1 MPQPVFRLFFEFLRM
16 SPSYEIARMK
26 LTGELN
32 PELFRAIPADFDL
45 VEKTYHAVGDVRKI
59 SFQTWWRQ
67 RGKDILG
74 VGGVQGV
81 RVIRKPPSSK
91 RQIKGENH
99 LATDPPS
106 PSDLV
111 IVVPTELKY
120 ADALAQVKEAL
131 VAHRS
136 EFSAGRT
143 SQVTDHALAISKDR
157 IHEEKL
163 MKGLILVQL
172 RAEHPDEPLWKIGT
186 QARISDAYADELR
199 PAKNEK
205 KSIVMNEYEKN
216 IMTKLTSRAIKNHEL
231 IIENAA
237 RGKFPSTEKVATK
250 FNYEIARDLLAFYES
265 Y

>member
-26 LTGELN
+26 IAGKINSELS
-32 PELFRAIPADFDL
+32 LAIPDDFDL
-45 VEKTYHAVGDVRKI
+45 IERTYLAVGDVRKI
-59 SFQTWWRQ
+59 SFQTWWRK
-67 RGKDILG
+67 RGKNIFG
-74 VGGVQGV
+74 AGGVQGV
-81 RVIRKPPSSK
+81 RVISGMPSDK
-91 RQIKGENH
+91 RPVKEKDQAPI
-99 LATDPPS
+99 DPPS

-120 ADALAQVKEAL
+120 SDALEQVKNTLA
-131 VAHRS
+131 ANRS
-136 EFSAGRT
+136 KFSSGRT
-143 SQVTDHALAISKDR
+143 SHTNNALSISKDR

-163 MKGLILVQL
+163 MKGLILIQL

-216 IMTKLTSRAIKNHEL
+216 IMTKLTSRALKNHEL

-237 RGKFPSTEKVATK
+237 RGKFPSTDKVPNK
-250 FNYEIARDLLAFYES
+250 FNYAIAKDLLAFYES